1 MNQDTLTMKQDAG
14 GYDVESRLKSGKD
27 NPTPGTYENH
37 YVTIQNLMA
46 KRNDYPKYYV
56 YKCSK
61 QENQPQLWSPTVL
74 RLGEMYLN
82 RAEAYAKEPALGD
95 ALADLNVRS
104 IHIRESWNRT
114 HKGRNIRWTLVRVC
128 EASSSEYTKH
138 LRPSMRSTFV
148 RVCEGPPDKK
158 KI

>member
-1 MNQDTLTMKQDAG
+1 
-14 GYDVESRLKSGKD
+14 
-27 NPTPGTYENH
+27 
-37 YVTIQNLMA
+37 MA

-95 ALADLNVRS
+95 ALADLNVIRTRA
-104 IHIRESWNRT
+104 HITRT
-114 HKGRNIRWTLVRVC
+114 FGR
-128 EASSSEYTKH
+128 
-138 LRPSMRSTFV
+138 
-148 RVCEGPPDKK
+148 
-158 KI
+158 

>member
-14 GYDVESRLKSGKD
+14 GYYVESRLKSGKD
-27 NPTPGTYENH
+27 NPTPGTYEKH

-82 RAEAYAKEPALGD
+82 RAKAYAKEPALGD
-95 ALADLNVRS
+95 AFGRPQREIDSYPGVLEQNPQREKHPVDPRPGMRS
-104 IHIRESWNRT
+104 IF
-114 HKGRNIRWTLVRVC
+114 VRVY
-128 EASSSEYTKH
+128 EASSSEYAKH
-138 LRPSMRSTFV
+138 LRPSMRGST
-148 RVCEGPPDKK
+148 G
-158 KI
+158 